1 MTERPKTQP
10 KTGIFD
16 SIRAGFKKARD
27 AFAPMF
33 QAVGQNTPTQNE
45 MRLDA
50 DEWTV
55 KQKLG
60 RAFFTRRV
68 TANTRAARIASLTG
82 PEYDLARNRGWF

>member
-10 KTGIFD
+10 KTGMFD
-16 SIRAGFKKARD
+16 NIRKGFKKARD
-27 AFAPMF
+27 LFAPLF
-33 QAVGQNTPTQNE
+33 TAAGQTTPTQNE

-60 RAFFTRRV
+60 RSFFTRRV
-68 TANTRAARIASLTG
+68 TANTRAARIASLTNG
-82 PEYDLARNRGWF
+82 EYQLAKDRGWF